1 MIANTK
7 KCSACVG
14 IKAYIPQQ
22 FGLGQLQQAYTAH
35 IQCWNCEAM
44 IDFHQYT
51 NKANKRVTIYMNTV
65 KLIGE
70 ILINVREWSHTLSF
84 L

>member
-35 IQCWNCEAM
+35 IQC
-44 IDFHQYT
+44 
-51 NKANKRVTIYMNTV
+51 
-65 KLIGE
+65 
-70 ILINVREWSHTLSF
+70 
-84 L
+84 

>member
-1 MIANTK
+1 
-7 KCSACVG
+7 
-14 IKAYIPQQ
+14 
-22 FGLGQLQQAYTAH
+22 
-35 IQCWNCEAM
+35 M

-51 NKANKRVTIYMNTV
+51 NKANKQVTIYMNTV